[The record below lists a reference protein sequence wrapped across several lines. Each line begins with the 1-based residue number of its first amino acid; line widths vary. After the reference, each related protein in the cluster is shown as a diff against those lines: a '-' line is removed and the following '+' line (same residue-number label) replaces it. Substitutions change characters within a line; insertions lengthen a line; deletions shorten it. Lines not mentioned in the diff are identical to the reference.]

1 MASQQ
6 GNPLLKV
13 ASLNSWH
20 GLNGHGSMRFGQ
32 LETRTERIARLERQ
46 LACLKSLNADVILLQ
61 EVNPLPFRAH
71 WYAQKLGMRVEYVP
85 CNSGIKLGWGPPGNL
100 NEGLAILLPAHW
112 KYEFLGRKQLSG
124 TFRLNPL
131 QLSAIAHPFLSF
143 QTHESRVA
151 TALRLTLP
159 EERRV
164 DGYQGKHSLLIAVA
178 HLHVSHAQTENN
190 EQIISKALA
199 EGRLSK
205 AEEKKI
211 IRHFRAANTR
221 RMTETDQLLSWL
233 EQLRQPDEPAL
244 MAGDFNCIPL
254 SSPYNAIL
262 RRGWKDLWTE
272 AGNSED
278 MLESATWDAPRN
290 TLTQRVKNFSHTSG
304 RGNEMISQILTEAD
318 NVPRRIDF
326 MFGHP
331 CRSRPGSQSFELG
344 VSGELLHISRFGF
357 ITGNP
362 LTHESMRC
370 DDFTLYKERQP
381 FSSSAKD
388 DSSFISDHFGLVAE
402 FGMSHT
408 PNDD

>member
-1 MASQQ
+1 MAAQQ
-6 GNPLLKV
+6 GHTLLKV

-20 GLNGHGSMRFGQ
+20 GLNGHGSLRFGQ
-32 LETRTERIARLERQ
+32 LETRTERIARLDRQ
-46 LACLKSLNADVILLQ
+46 LACLKTLNADVILLQ

-100 NEGLAILLPAHW
+100 NEGLAILLPSHW

-124 TFRLNPL
+124 SFRLNPFR
-131 QLSAIAHPFLSF
+131 LSAIAHPFLSF

-164 DGYQGKHSLLIAVA
+164 EGYQGKNSLLIAVA
-178 HLHVSHAQTENN
+178 HLHVSHAQTEDN
-190 EQIISKALA
+190 EEILSRAVA

-205 AEEKKI
+205 DEEKKLI
-211 IRHFRAANTR
+211 KHFRAANTR
-221 RMTETDQLLSWL
+221 RMTEVDQLLSWL

-244 MAGDFNCIPL
+244 MAGDFNCIPR
-254 SSPYNAIL
+254 SSPYNAVV
-262 RRGWKDLWTE
+262 RRGWSDLWTE

-278 MLESATWDAPRN
+278 SLESATWDAPRN

-304 RGNEMISQILTEAD
+304 RGSENVSRLLTEAD

-326 MFGHP
+326 IFGHP
-331 CRSRPGSQSFELG
+331 CKSRPGSQRFELG
-344 VSGELLHISRFGF
+344 ASGELLRISRFGF

-362 LTHESMRC
+362 LSPESMQC
-370 DDFTLYKERQP
+370 DNFLPYKERQVFN
-381 FSSSAKD
+381 FSPGD

-402 FGMSHT
+402 FGNSYL
-408 PNDD
+408 PNAD